1 MDKKKERQLLRYQ
14 NFFQIL
20 DEWMT
25 LRENGNDIDCI
36 LYDAG
41 YKRIAIYGMG
51 RLCRHICNSLA
62 NSKVE
67 VAYIIDEK
75 SLELYGNFHVVDLNH
90 DFEEVDAVICTD
102 DVNIDIR
109 NILMT
114 RLSCKI
120 ISLADVVFDNVPER
134 NEGRRNVK

>member
-1 MDKKKERQLLRYQ
+1 MDEKKERQLMRYQ

-25 LRENGNDIDCI
+25 LKENGCDIDNI

-41 YKRIAIYGMG
+41 YRRIAIYGMG
-51 RLCRHICNSLA
+51 RLCRHICRALTD
-62 NSKVE
+62 SKVE
-67 VAYIIDEK
+67 VVYVIDEK
-75 SLELYGNFHVVDLNH
+75 PVELYGNFQVFGLDY

-102 DVNIDIR
+102 DGNVNSLNKIR
-109 NILMT
+109 N
-114 RLSCKI
+114 RLSSRI

-134 NEGRRNVK
+134 NDR